1 MLIKATGPEAWTYSP
16 VQVEFMGQHPPVM
29 ASCLGGIQ
37 AAAQLLPDRERDA
50 ESTWSC
56 DSGDGA
62 CRVQQRQI
70 DASRFL

>member
-1 MLIKATGPEAWTYSP
+1 MNAVGSEAWAHSP
-16 VQVEFMGQHPPVM
+16 VQVEFMSQHPPVM
-29 ASCLGGIQ
+29 ASCLRGIQ

-50 ESTWSC
+50 ESTWSS

-62 CRVQQRQI
+62 SRVQERPI